1 MEDSKFLTSECEQ
14 VSLSEMG
21 NIVPHCIIHCSLRN
35 WTQKP
40 WFVCLKFEMS
50 VKFLC
55 EAIKCVL
62 VGSIPAD
69 SPGWVRKGRKRR
81 EREASKRKREKG
93 SKRNPKWGNFRC
105 PGAGWPKAWFLRA
118 LRREQWEG
126 GESHWRK
133 WKWWQFIKIFYFL
146 EPRHGIRLDLRG
158 PHSKGWWV
166 LSDHLRGQKADT
178 TEVLP
183 PYTLWAW

>member
-69 SPGWVRKGRKRR
+69 SPGWVRKGRREEKERQAKEKEKRGAR
-81 EREASKRKREKG
+81 ETPSEG
-93 SKRNPKWGNFRC
+93 TLGV
-105 PGAGWPKAWFLRA
+105 PG
-118 LRREQWEG
+118 QD
-126 GESHWRK
+126 
-133 WKWWQFIKIFYFL
+133 
-146 EPRHGIRLDLRG
+146 DLRPG
-158 PHSKGWWV
+158 FSEHWEESSGKVANPTEGNGSGGSSSKYFISWN
-166 LSDHLRGQKADT
+166 RDT
-178 TEVLP
+178 ESG
-183 PYTLWAW
+183 